1 MGKRKQKALEL
12 DEGLKAYVAHQN
24 QLRDLT
30 GRAIQQSVRRNLWD
44 QVNWVLKECNVFW
57 I

>member
-30 GRAIQQSVRRNLWD
+30 RRAIQQSVRRNLWD